1 MLLTVRR
8 GQPGLYCFEPSGL
21 DWETTDGMHP
31 LDGFF
36 GVWEIVDTV
45 GLTEDGLGF
54 LGGAARLPGTCGR
67 LDEGDSVPAPCV
79 THTNEDGLV
88 LAGDED
94 IVFFEDGHAVVSENG
109 HHAVVGSL
117 TYAHE

>member
-31 LDGFF
+31 L
-36 GVWEIVDTV
+36 
-45 GLTEDGLGF
+45 DGLGF